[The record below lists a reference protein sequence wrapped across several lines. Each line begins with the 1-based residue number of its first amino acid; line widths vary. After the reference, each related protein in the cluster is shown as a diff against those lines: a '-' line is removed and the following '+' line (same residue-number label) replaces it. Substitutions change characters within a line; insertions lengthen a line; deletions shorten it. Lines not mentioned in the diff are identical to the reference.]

1 MPTFIWTAKTKTG
14 DRIKGEMDG
23 PAKEVVEQRLASQG
37 LSVTN
42 VKPKPKEIHI
52 KMPGSTGVEAKD
64 LMIFTR
70 QLSTMIDAGLP
81 LVQGLEILATQ
92 QENFHFKK
100 VLLKVKEDVET
111 GKTFADA
118 LRQHGKVFDPLFVN
132 LVAAGETGGILDTI
146 MARLA
151 GAIEKQVALQKQVK
165 GALVYPISI
174 MGVAGI
180 AVAVLMLFVVPV
192 FEKMFADFGGEL
204 PGPTKMVI
212 DFSRTA
218 QSYWWVAAL
227 VLMALT
233 ALFRLINNNPKGK
246 RILDR
251 FFYHLPVFGP
261 IIRKVA
267 VARFTRTMGTMLS
280 SGVPIMDGLEIVAK
294 ASGNSVVSDG
304 ILYTREKVSEGR
316 NMSEPLGHLSAFP
329 PMVVHMV
336 AIGESTGALDTMLN
350 KIADFYEEEVDAA
363 VSGMT
368 SLLEPLIMVF
378 LAFVV
383 GGFLIAMYLP
393 IFTIAGNIQ

>member
-1 MPTFIWTAKTKTG
+1 
-14 DRIKGEMDG
+14 
-23 PAKEVVEQRLASQG
+23 
-37 LSVTN
+37 
-42 VKPKPKEIHI
+42 
-52 KMPGSTGVEAKD
+52 
-64 LMIFTR
+64 
-70 QLSTMIDAGLP
+70 MIDAGLP

-92 QENFHFKK
+92 QENYHFKK

-146 MARLA
+146 MSRLA

-227 VLMALT
+227 VFMAGHS
-233 ALFRLINNNPKGK
+233 AFSRYQQQSEGQAHFRS
-246 RILDR
+246 
-251 FFYHLPVFGP
+251 VF
-261 IIRKVA
+261 
-267 VARFTRTMGTMLS
+267 LS
-280 SGVPIMDGLEIVAK
+280 SPDIWAHYSK
-294 ASGNSVVSDG
+294 SGGGKIYQDHGNDVV
-304 ILYTREKVSEGR
+304 
-316 NMSEPLGHLSAFP
+316 
-329 PMVVHMV
+329 
-336 AIGESTGALDTMLN
+336 IGCPNHGW
-350 KIADFYEEEVDAA
+350 
-363 VSGMT
+363 
-368 SLLEPLIMVF
+368 P
-378 LAFVV
+378 
-383 GGFLIAMYLP
+383 
-393 IFTIAGNIQ
+393 